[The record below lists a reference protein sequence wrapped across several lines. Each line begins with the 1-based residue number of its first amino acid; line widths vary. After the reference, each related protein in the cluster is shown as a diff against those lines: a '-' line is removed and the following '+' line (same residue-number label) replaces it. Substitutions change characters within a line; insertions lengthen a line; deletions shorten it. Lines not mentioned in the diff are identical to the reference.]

1 MREVNGVFIEGTAK
15 TPQVEFNHLT
25 GEFVL
30 RGRSI
35 PENAAKVYEPLLN
48 WTNTYIEAPQKI
60 TNLHLN
66 LEYFNSASFVWITM
80 IVKALSK
87 ITRKDAVL
95 YIHLYFD
102 IEDFEDN
109 ITDQVRDLI
118 SVLADKISDSKISIG
133 IKTHGVDSDGKV
145 VKESTILI

>member
-1 MREVNGVFIEGTAK
+1 MKEFEGVFTEGTPK
-15 TPQVEFNHLT
+15 TPRVEFNHLK
-25 GEFVL
+25 GELVL
-30 RGRSI
+30 SGRSI

-48 WTNTYIEAPQKI
+48 WTNIYIKAPQKT
-60 TNLHLN
+60 TNLRLN

-87 ITRKDAVL
+87 MERKDAIL

-102 IEDFEDN
+102 IEDYEDS
-109 ITDQVRDLI
+109 ITDQVRDLV
-118 SVLADKISDSKISIG
+118 SVLVDKIGDTRISIG
-133 IKTHGVDSDGKV
+133 IKTHGTDSEGKV